1 MSRRLQ
7 VLAMAYAYLQS
18 QGYSVGAATLGAAS
32 IELATTLPVIAA
44 AQATQHAEAWINEHQ
59 HLHEHQLIDEAAR
72 AVERAYSVRVDHTA
86 KTIAPASA
94 PSSANDAVQRVA
106 PVRVLGYVLYPA
118 AMATLYE
125 GKAVAFR

>member
-1 MSRRLQ
+1 
-7 VLAMAYAYLQS
+7 MAYAYLLS
-18 QGYSVGAATLGAAS
+18 EGYSVGAATLGAAG

-72 AVERAYSVRVDHTA
+72 AVEAYNVRVDHTD
-86 KTIAPASA
+86 KTFAPASA
-94 PSSANDAVQRVA
+94 PSSANDTVQRVA

>member
-7 VLAMAYAYLQS
+7 VLAMAYAYLLS
-18 QGYSVGAATLGAAS
+18 EGYSVGAATLGAAG
-32 IELATTLPVIAA
+32 IEAVTSLPLVAAEQATEH
-44 AQATQHAEAWINEHQ
+44 AQAWIDE
-59 HLHEHQLIDEAAR
+59 HEHLDTHGLIDEATR
-72 AVERAYSVRVDHTA
+72 AVEDAYNVRVDHTD
-86 KTIAPASA
+86 KTFAPASA
-94 PSSANDAVQRVA
+94 PSSANDTVQRVA

>member
-7 VLAMAYAYLQS
+7 VLAMAYAYLLS
-18 QGYSVGAATLGAAS
+18 EGYSVGAATLGAAG
-32 IELATTLPVIAA
+32 IEAVTSLPMIAA
-44 AQATQHAEAWINEHQ
+44 EQATEHAQAWIDK
-59 HLHEHQLIDEAAR
+59 HEHLDTHGLIDEAAR
-72 AVERAYSVRVDHTA
+72 AVEDAYNVRVDHTD
-86 KTIAPASA
+86 KTFAPASA

>member
-1 MSRRLQ
+1 
-7 VLAMAYAYLQS
+7 MAYAYLQS
-18 QGYSVGAATLGAAS
+18 QGYSVGTATLGAAG

-72 AVERAYSVRVDHTA
+72 AVEEAYNVRVDHTA

-94 PSSANDAVQRVA
+94 SSPVNDAVQGVG
-106 PVRVLGYVLYPA
+106 PVRVLGYILYPA

>member
-7 VLAMAYAYLQS
+7 VLGMAYAYLIS
-18 QGYSVGAATLGAAS
+18 EGYSVGAATLGAAG
-32 IELATTLPVIAA
+32 IEAVTSLPMIAA
-44 AQATQHAEAWINEHQ
+44 EQAAEHAQAWIEK
-59 HLHEHQLIDEAAR
+59 HEHLDTHGLIDEAAR
-72 AVERAYSVRVDHTA
+72 AVEAHNVRVNHTD
-86 KTIAPASA
+86 KTFAPASA

>member
-1 MSRRLQ
+1 
-7 VLAMAYAYLQS
+7 MAYAYLQS
-18 QGYSVGAATLGAAS
+18 QGYGAGAATLGAAG
-32 IELATTLPVIAA
+32 IEVATSLPIIAA
-44 AQATQHAEAWINEHQ
+44 EQATEHAQAWIEKHE
-59 HLHEHQLIDEAAR
+59 HLHKHELIDEAAR
-72 AVERAYSVRVDHTA
+72 AVEAYDVRVDHTD

-94 PSSANDAVQRVA
+94 PSSANDAVQGVG

>member
-7 VLAMAYAYLQS
+7 VFAMAYAYLQS
-18 QGYSVGAATLGAAS
+18 QGYGAGAATLGAAG
-32 IELATTLPVIAA
+32 IEVATSLPIIAA
-44 AQATQHAEAWINEHQ
+44 EQATEHAQAWIEK
-59 HLHEHQLIDEAAR
+59 HEHLDTHGLIDEAAR
-72 AVERAYSVRVDHTA
+72 AVEQAYDVRVDHTD
-86 KTIAPASA
+86 KTFAPASA
-94 PSSANDAVQRVA
+94 SASANDTVQRVA